1 MEIRL
6 QINMAEDLVIRN
18 KGANTQL
25 LIKNQQEQTTKY
37 IGIVNTRELIAALN
51 TLKIVRD

>member
-6 QINMAEDLVIRN
+6 QINMAEYLVIIN
-18 KGANTQL
+18 KGVNTQL
-25 LIKNQQEQTTKY
+25 LVKNQQEHTIKD
-37 IGIVNTRELIAALN
+37 IGLVSTRELIAALN